1 MRKLLLILPVLLLF
15 SHACVRTCDCFDECT
30 DIITYKFDTS
40 AGGFSASEVDRYYV
54 QIQLENDSHWYADSV
69 NNPSQIEYHLRFDSI
84 WIGPSCGPQ
93 NSPGFGL
100 GAVAIEQDT
109 RKEKNIKSL
118 RVITASDTATLDS
131 LNMSIHKRG
140 SLTCKCVSYV
150 EFSFYQKG
158 VKTYLIAKE
167 PSPYISVKLI
177 PD

>member
-1 MRKLLLILPVLLLF
+1 MRKLLLILPVLLLL
-15 SHACVRTCDCFDECT
+15 SHGCVRTCDCFDECT

-40 AGGFSASEVDRYYV
+40 AGSFHAAETDSFYV
-54 QIQLENDSHWYADSV
+54 QIQLENDSHWYTDSIGSSS
-69 NNPSQIEYHLRFDSI
+69 PLKYHLLFDSI
-84 WIGPSCGPQ
+84 WIGPSCGPL

-100 GAVAIEQDT
+100 GAEVIEQDT

-131 LNMSIHKRG
+131 LIMTIHKRG
-140 SLTCKCVSYV
+140 RINCKCVSYV

-167 PSPYISVKLI
+167 PSPYISVTLI